1 MFGFS
6 ITTWLTAGAVIA
18 GVVAGAYWMGDSN
31 GFQRG
36 REAALE
42 RSVDILRERGQTD
55 DEIRSLDSGDLCRAL
70 GGEWLPVEQQCI

>member
-6 ITTWLTAGAVIA
+6 FTTIAVAA
-18 GVVAGAYWMGDSN
+18 GVALASAVGLYWIGDAN

-42 RSVDILRERGQTD
+42 RSVDILRERAKTD
-55 DEIRSLDSGDLCRAL
+55 EETRSLDDAGLCVAL
-70 GGEWLPVEQQCI
+70 GGRVSDDGSCV

>member
-6 ITTWLTAGAVIA
+6 FTTIAVAA
-18 GVVAGAYWMGDSN
+18 GVALASAVGIYWLGDSN

-42 RSVDILRERGQTD
+42 RSVDILRERAKTD
-55 DEIRSLDSGDLCRAL
+55 DETRSLDDVALCRSL
-70 GGEWLPVEQQCI
+70 GGLPDECAKLGL